1 MKDELCGRILKYFIA
16 LRPKMFSYMTDDS
29 CAEKKGKGG
38 KNCVIKREVKFEDYE
53 KVFGEMWINTGIS
66 AKF

>member
-16 LRPKMFSYMTDDS
+16 LRPKMFSYMTDGS
-29 CAEKKGKGG
+29 CADKKEKRA

-53 KVFGEMWINTGIS
+53 KVFGKN
-66 AKF
+66 

>member
-1 MKDELCGRILKYFIA
+1 MNYVEEYWNILLHCGQRCLVIWQMIAVLK
-16 LRPKMFSYMTDDS
+16 
-29 CAEKKGKGG
+29 KKGKGG

-66 AKF
+66 AKV